1 VLAPADGRFRK
12 MGLPVVGRLAATS
25 LFLAGVAGLSK
36 GFVVD
41 VESAVFVVG
50 RLPSSNLVLP
60 AADALASRV
69 HARIE
74 TNASG
79 HFIID
84 QNSTNGTY
92 VNDVLLPPSVPH
104 RLCNGD
110 KVRIGAST
118 FEVHISTG
126 TVPVSGHRTPG
137 KVGRVGAS
145 TRLPDL
151 VTAVVPAL
159 GNVSIAGAGGNHRE
173 QRRSSRRFLWAMVAG
188 VTLLSMTAILLR
200 FLPARALVVRQVIEP
215 STGGQVSLSDGALVM
230 VPPDALTA
238 PATLTLE
245 RVDHLTAIVAANP
258 FTKGSPI
265 YDIRI
270 LGRGTIGNQVTII
283 LPRESSDADV
293 GAYYWDSESW
303 VYAGG
308 RVVGDFVECST
319 RHLSLW
325 TTGPALGDV
334 RVEGYSAQTY
344 GFRFSNEASE
354 MQDSPAWQDEPLARG
369 GICAGMSSASVA
381 LFEQSRVVPSAGRFS
396 DLSTTWQEYL
406 IGEHVAN
413 TRMDPWSAV
422 AWSLAETLAAGMSTE
437 VAKLREQLAEGQPV
451 FLRLRVN
458 DPRGAY
464 GHAVVAYD
472 WRKIDGLRWV
482 VTCYDPNNAT
492 APVELAIIGYDDMSG
507 RVTFSMTY
515 GGLETY
521 FIPEAHPAFFTPL
534 PDDPVALEGTAA
546 GLR

>member
-1 VLAPADGRFRK
+1 LNLTCASGPLRGK
-12 MGLPVVGRLAATS
+12 MFNIRTETFAI
-25 LFLAGVAGLSK
+25 
-36 GFVVD
+36 
-41 VESAVFVVG
+41 G
-50 RLPSSNLVLP
+50 RLPSSDLVLP
-60 AADALASRV
+60 VTDALASRI

-92 VNDVLLPPSVPH
+92 VNDVRLPPSVPH
-104 RLCNGD
+104 RLGNGD
-110 KVRIGAST
+110 KLRIGAST
-118 FEVHISTG
+118 FEVHINAG
-126 TVPVSGHRTPG
+126 TVPVSSLRTPG
-137 KVGRVGAS
+137 KVRRVGAS
-145 TRLPDL
+145 ARVPDL
-151 VTAVVPAL
+151 ASGVGPAL
-159 GNVSIAGAGGNHRE
+159 GNMSIAGAGGNHRE

-188 VTLLSMTAILLR
+188 VTLLGMTAILLR

-215 STGGQVSLSDGALVM
+215 SMGGQVSLSDGARVV

-238 PATLTLE
+238 AATLTMA
-245 RVDHLTAIVAANP
+245 RVAYPTAIVAANP
-258 FTKGSPI
+258 FTEGSPI

-270 LGRGTIGNQVTII
+270 LGKGTIGKQVILW
-283 LPRESSDADV
+283 LPRQSSDTDV

-308 RVVGDFVECST
+308 EVVGDFVECST

-334 RVEGYSAQTY
+334 GVEGYSAQTY
-344 GFRFSNEASE
+344 GFRFFNEASE

-381 LFEQSRVVPSAGRFS
+381 LFEQSRVVPTAGRFS

-472 WRKIDGLRWV
+472 
-482 VTCYDPNNAT
+482 CM
-492 APVELAIIGYDDMSG
+492 AICSTI
-507 RVTFSMTY
+507 RT
-515 GGLETY
+515 
-521 FIPEAHPAFFTPL
+521 TPQSL
-534 PDDPVALEGTAA
+534 
-546 GLR
+546 